1 MGLKGCCHLGR
12 LELVEMEVRQTQ
24 RNIDKKLSRFHDVR
38 KTNNFARVYRTHDN
52 AM

>member
-24 RNIDKKLSRFHDVR
+24 RHIDKKHSRFHDVR
-38 KTNNFARVYRTHDN
+38 KAYTFARGLSE
-52 AM
+52 A